1 MFENWGEFLC
11 QLSSI
16 VTLNLCLHF
25 ITVIKLSLSPKTKI
39 QCSVS
44 IVPLEC

>member
-25 ITVIKLSLSPKTKI
+25 ITVIKLSLSLSLSPVGTTG
-39 QCSVS
+39 VF
-44 IVPLEC
+44 